1 MPYRN
6 ALIYRPDAAPASLA
20 LATAAALALSTLL
33 AWPAPAAAEVSRCE
47 RGDGSAAF
55 TDRRCAEIGA
65 VANETPRDDRAG
77 SRRFYRGGCARNVQ
91 DLIFEM
97 STAIDAGDANRLAS
111 VYHWAGMSSRT
122 ATPVMTRLDALVQ
135 RPLVDIVPVLP
146 PAPRQ
151 VTLSAWSGPDASD
164 DSGFIAAA
172 DSVGGPAAAT
182 ATAAGYQYPSTI
194 AADAGPV
201 ALRVVQ
207 TLDNG
212 STPSETVFDL
222 HRHFGCVWIKGG

>member
-1 MPYRN
+1 MSYRH
-6 ALIYRPDAAPASLA
+6 ARIFHFHAAPACLA
-20 LATAAALALSTLL
+20 LAAGTAFALILL
-33 AWPAPAAAEVSRCE
+33 AWSSPAAAEVSRCE
-47 RGDGSAAF
+47 RDDGSTAF
-55 TDRRCAEIGA
+55 TDLRCSEIGA
-65 VANETPRDDRAG
+65 VEREAPRDRTG

-97 STAIDAGDANRLAS
+97 STAIDARDANRLAS

-146 PAPRQ
+146 APRAAT
-151 VTLSAWSGPDASD
+151 VAAWSGPDAEV
-164 DSGFIAAA
+164 DSGFDAVA
-172 DSVGGPAAAT
+172 DATGGPAVPVAS
-182 ATAAGYQYPSTI
+182 YRYPSTVNH
-194 AADAGPV
+194 DPV

>member
-1 MPYRN
+1 MSYRN
-6 ALIYRPDAAPASLA
+6 ARIFHLRAAPAGMA
-20 LATAAALALSTLL
+20 LAAGAAFALILL
-33 AWPAPAAAEVSRCE
+33 GWSRPVSAEVSRCE
-47 RGDGSAAF
+47 RDDGSTAF
-55 TDRRCAEIGA
+55 TDLRCAEIGA
-65 VANETPRDDRAG
+65 VEREAPRERIG
-77 SRRFYRGGCARNVQ
+77 SRRFYRGGCARSVQ

-97 STAIDAGDANRLAS
+97 STAIDARDANSLAS

-146 PAPRQ
+146 APRATT
-151 VTLSAWSGPDASD
+151 VAAWSGPDPELDSD
-164 DSGFIAAA
+164 FDAAT
-172 DSVGGPAAAT
+172 DPTGGPAVQV
-182 ATAAGYQYPSTI
+182 AGYRYPSGVNH
-194 AADAGPV
+194 DPV

>member
-1 MPYRN
+1 MPSRN
-6 ALIYRPDAAPASLA
+6 ARIFRPHAAAACVAVSA
-20 LATAAALALSTLL
+20 AAALALPLLGWST
-33 AWPAPAAAEVSRCE
+33 PVIAEVSRCE
-47 RGDGSAAF
+47 RDDGSTAF

-65 VANETPRDDRAG
+65 IEREAPRDRTG

-97 STAIDAGDANRLAS
+97 STAIDARDANRLAS
-111 VYHWAGMSSRT
+111 VYHWAGMSSGT

-135 RPLVDIVPVLP
+135 RPLVDIVPVL
-146 PAPRQ
+146 ATPRSA
-151 VTLSAWSGPDASD
+151 TLVARAGPEPDFD
-164 DSGFIAAA
+164 FDAAA
-172 DSVGGPAAAT
+172 DPIGGPAVPV
-182 ATAAGYQYPSTI
+182 AGYQYPSTVSH
-194 AADAGPV
+194 DPTG
-201 ALRVVQ
+201 LRVVQ

>member
-6 ALIYRPDAAPASLA
+6 ARMFHPHVAPAGLA
-20 LATAAALALSTLL
+20 LAAVAALALVSLL
-33 AWPAPAAAEVSRCE
+33 AWPVPVAAEVSRCE
-47 RGDGSAAF
+47 RGDGSTAF

-65 VANETPRDDRAG
+65 VERQAPRDPAG
-77 SRRFYRGGCARNVQ
+77 SHRFYRGGCARNVQ
-91 DLIFEM
+91 DLVFEM
-97 STAIDAGDANRLAS
+97 STAIDARDANRLAS

-146 PAPRQ
+146 APPAA
-151 VTLSAWSGPDASD
+151 TLATWSGPGPGV
-164 DSGFIAAA
+164 DSGFDAA
-172 DSVGGPAAAT
+172 DAIGGPAVPV
-182 ATAAGYQYPSTI
+182 AGYQYPSTVGH
-194 AADAGPV
+194 DPV